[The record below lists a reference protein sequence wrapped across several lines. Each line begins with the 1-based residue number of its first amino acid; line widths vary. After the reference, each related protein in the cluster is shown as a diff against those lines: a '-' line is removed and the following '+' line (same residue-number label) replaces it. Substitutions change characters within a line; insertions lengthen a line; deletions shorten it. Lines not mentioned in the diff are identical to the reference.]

1 MRPASAES
9 TGCKIRRVVAMSGI
23 VAVKGLLLRP
33 ATDLTIEL
41 SVHRNV
47 SGSAAA
53 ISGIG
58 IAGGVF
64 VWARTCGARR
74 WLRVR
79 VFGHLPRSGRRE
91 DFCVRA
97 PALLQL
103 ATSTG
108 TS

>member
-1 MRPASAES
+1 M
-9 TGCKIRRVVAMSGI
+9 

-58 IAGGVF
+58 IAGECAGDVNRK
-64 VWARTCGARR
+64 V
-74 WLRVR
+74 
-79 VFGHLPRSGRRE
+79 SE
-91 DFCVRA
+91 
-97 PALLQL
+97 AL
-103 ATSTG
+103 G
-108 TS
+108 YY